1 MLTGSCS
8 CPGGVITTEGR
19 KEPQGIWALFKCLL
33 ERQLPG
39 AGGRRRSN
47 TNAHKIKEKKV
58 IERSRV
64 QTDAVFQ
71 MLTIFK
77 KVSKL

>member
-8 CPGGVITTEGR
+8 CPGRVITTEGR

-39 AGGRRRSN
+39 AGGGGSN

-77 KVSKL
+77 KVS